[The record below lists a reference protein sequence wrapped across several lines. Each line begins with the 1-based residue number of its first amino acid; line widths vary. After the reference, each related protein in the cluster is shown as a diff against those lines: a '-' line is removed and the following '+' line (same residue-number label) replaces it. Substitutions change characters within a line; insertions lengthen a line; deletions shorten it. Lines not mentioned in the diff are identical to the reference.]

1 MTTRP
6 PQTPVP
12 EDGPPTADGRPPERW
27 PAWTV
32 GGPSAVSIS
41 SPEGTHPAQGPA
53 ETAAVA
59 LRPVHLILALAALGY
74 VGLLALTPVP
84 VVDLWWQMKAGQ
96 LILQRGVVPHTDPF
110 SFTAP
115 GAEWVVHEWL
125 PSTCFYWLYT
135 HVSPAALVWYKILGA
150 VLAFGIVMLRCWRRT
165 GRWLLAGLLT
175 AMGALAAHTFLDIR
189 PQILTYVFCAGLLAL
204 LEEYRR
210 STAEEDGA
218 TGRGEDEATRIA
230 PSPRLIWAVPPLMLV
245 WANLHAGFMLGFLL
259 LGVYLAAEGLE
270 WARGD
275 GTRRPVVASLAAVIG
290 LSAMLSLLQ
299 PNGLALLRYPFML
312 MGHEVVMGFVQEW
325 LSPNFHND
333 WVKPY
338 EVLLLLALGGFALA
352 RRSIWLGDLV
362 LLLGLAHMSLFSV
375 RQIPI
380 FVLVC
385 VPILAEP
392 LADIL
397 RRTEEWLRADGR
409 LGATALL
416 TTALAL
422 AIVAFGYA
430 LELRDIPRRGWFNYA
445 GMLASFPAR
454 ACDAIDAHG
463 WDGNLLNDYK
473 WGGYCIWRWYPRRKV
488 FIDGR
493 AEVYFNSSFDDYYAI
508 HNVFP
513 DWPERLRKWRI
524 DTALLDRTSHLARVM
539 EASPEWIRAYAD
551 DVAIV
556 FRRRQPFDGSPL
568 VPFGLRTR

>member
-6 PQTPVP
+6 PRTPLP
-12 EDGPPTADGRPPERW
+12 EDGPPTADRRPPEKW
-27 PAWTV
+27 PALAV
-32 GGPSAVSIS
+32 GGPRPSVRAS
-41 SPEGTHPAQGPA
+41 SPEGDLPARRA
-53 ETAAVA
+53 EETGAGA
-59 LRPVHLILALAALGY
+59 LRPVHVIVALAALGY

-96 LILQRGVVPHTDPF
+96 LILQRGVVPHADPF
-110 SFTAP
+110 SYTAP

-135 HVSPAALVWYKILGA
+135 HVSPVALVWYKILGA
-150 VLAFGIVMLRCWRRT
+150 VLAFGFVMLRCWRRT
-165 GRWLLAGLLT
+165 GRWLLSGLLT
-175 AMGALAAHTFLDIR
+175 ALGALAAHTFLDIR

-210 STAEEDGA
+210 DSS
-218 TGRGEDEATRIA
+218 
-230 PSPRLIWAVPPLMLV
+230 SPRLIWAVPPLMLV

-270 WARGD
+270 WVRGN

-290 LSAMLSLLQ
+290 LSAVLSVLQ

-312 MGHEVVMGFVQEW
+312 MGHQVVMGFVQEW

-352 RRSIWLGDLV
+352 RRSIWLGDLI
-362 LLLGLAHMSLFSV
+362 LLIGLAHMSLFSI

-392 LADIL
+392 IADIL

-430 LELRDIPRRGWFNYA
+430 LELRDIPRRGWFDYA
-445 GMLASFPAR
+445 GMMSSFPVR
-454 ACDAIDAHG
+454 ACDAIDAHD
-463 WDGNLLNDYK
+463 WNGNLLNDYK

-493 AEVYFNSSFDDYYAI
+493 AEVYFKTSFDDYYAI

-524 DTALLDRTSHLARVM
+524 DTALLDRASHLARVM
-539 EASPEWIRAYAD
+539 EASPDWTRAYAD

-556 FRRRQPFDGSPL
+556 FRRRQPYDGGSLFPI
-568 VPFGLRTR
+568 GLRRQ